1 MLIIKVDRQSIADD
15 RFIFITSLPDG
26 GQEVL
31 AEHLKLAML
40 TVEAKFVLQKFH
52 WIFLKAW

>member
-31 AEHLKLAML
+31 APEHLKLAML
-40 TVEAKFVLQKFH
+40 TVEDEFVLQKFH
-52 WIFLKAW
+52 